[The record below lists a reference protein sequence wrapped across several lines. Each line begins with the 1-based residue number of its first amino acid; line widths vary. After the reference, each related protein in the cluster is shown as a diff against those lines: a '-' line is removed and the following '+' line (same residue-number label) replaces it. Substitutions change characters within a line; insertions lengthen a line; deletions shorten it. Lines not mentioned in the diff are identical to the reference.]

1 MCFRPESPEFIRTI
15 KMSDS
20 LYNSGSTAYIDL
32 FVQIWEKSFP
42 DSPISIYFT
51 DFQGNE
57 TNPVT
62 EYLNTEYDK
71 KIDETKTILKKRME
85 NYGIN
90 EIIVLNSKEKGIFE
104 IELNGVDNPERI
116 RKMITEQCEVEFYET
131 YEYAEIF
138 NTMIEAEK
146 FLSETYTF
154 QYPNENEIEETETG
168 ILDSVEDEMYT
179 DENPEEKEIE
189 KEHPLTSLLALN
201 VRQDEK
207 GKSVVEKGPVVGY
220 CMIEDTSRVN
230 RMLKFVFNQKYL
242 LFPHDLYFMWTAK
255 PKDESTGLLALVSI
269 KKRNGSTLLN
279 GKQIVNA
286 YAQNGSGN
294 FEIGLDLNT
303 DGAKIFAQLTRDN
316 IGKAIAIVI
325 NGKVYSYPIV
335 MSEIAEGK
343 CMITG
348 NFTEDEAKETA
359 ILLKSGTLPLDIKI
373 LKETV
378 IDTKMK

>member
-1 MCFRPESPEFIRTI
+1 
-15 KMSDS
+15 
-20 LYNSGSTAYIDL
+20 
-32 FVQIWEKSFP
+32 
-42 DSPISIYFT
+42 
-51 DFQGNE
+51 
-57 TNPVT
+57 
-62 EYLNTEYDK
+62 
-71 KIDETKTILKKRME
+71 
-85 NYGIN
+85 
-90 EIIVLNSKEKGIFE
+90 
-104 IELNGVDNPERI
+104 
-116 RKMITEQCEVEFYET
+116 
-131 YEYAEIF
+131 
-138 NTMIEAEK
+138 
-146 FLSETYTF
+146 
-154 QYPNENEIEETETG
+154 
-168 ILDSVEDEMYT
+168 LDSVEDEMYT